1 MKVNRRQFVGLLYD
15 SILFEYASHVGVDQ
29 HHILALA
36 DLADT
41 FAFVA
46 DFYKHNRS
54 LMDIPCDQFITRNQ
68 LHTVIGLL
76 DYIEDL
82 DRGVYEIFPRNVE
95 IREDAPSFASSSSM
109 KRDRRKQQQ
118 ESSSS
123 HGHGYQ
129 QERERGI
136 SRSRS
141 ALDMFV
147 QSQRGWSTTDIYD
160 HRGHNI
166 HHQDPDTDL
175 DDEYS
180 IVIPGL
186 SKADIQ
192 TFLWEYAYMPEEY
205 QDDIATLIRYLR
217 RDEWMMNGSKG
228 PIVTFDWG
236 LEGVQKYTKEYN
248 QNKIHKV
255 EKREQEEVKRAQEAN
270 QLLQEEWSRQ
280 QELAREKEAA
290 KRIKTTDDFIWRM
303 HKSLVISAEDT
314 TAIDDL
320 VKTLE
325 AELSEYFD
333 FCFLALAPVG
343 SFATG
348 SHTRYSDLDL
358 TLTGNTKNITM
369 PALADALRHF
379 NYEGVTIS
387 TPRTQPPQPSIPTT
401 ATNPTAVPSIPQP
414 FITFVDPKTE
424 TTCHLSLNDPLA
436 IYRSKLVYAYN
447 MVEPRFCPVFLAL
460 KRLAVQRH
468 LISGSVHQDRHRPM
482 PLGSYALALMLIT
495 FLQTENPP
503 LLPKLQQQTPSS
515 LEEEDG
521 QKRDRPVK
529 ETIVQGID
537 CSFDRDWKYHLGLGA
552 GNSKGVAELLM
563 DFCRFFG
570 YVFDYESKEVNAR
583 IGAFRWRPD
592 VSSKGSGA
600 SSSSTGQSSSSLTT
614 AFSSMNMNAG
624 PPSSS
629 SSSSSQSNA
638 PALSSSSASKES
650 GPVTFHVM
658 DPFVI
663 GMNITAACR
672 GDQVR
677 MVKECFQ
684 EVYEALNEGDINHV
698 FSSS

>member
-1 MKVNRRQFVGLLYD
+1 MKVNRRHFVGILYD
-15 SILFEYASHVGVDQ
+15 VCLFEYASHVGVDQ

-46 DFYKHNRS
+46 EFYKHNRP

-76 DYIEDL
+76 DYIEEMET
-82 DRGVYEIFPRNVE
+82 GAYEIFPRNVE

-109 KRDRRKQQQ
+109 KRDRRKQQ
-118 ESSSS
+118 ESSSRD
-123 HGHGYQ
+123 Q
-129 QERERGI
+129 QLERERGLI
-136 SRSRS
+136 KSRS

-147 QSQRGWSTTDIYD
+147 RPEQSWSADIYS
-160 HRGHNI
+160 HRGHDP
-166 HHQDPDTDL
+166 HQDNDTDL

-186 SKADIQ
+186 SKTDIQ

-228 PIVTFDWG
+228 SIVTFDWG

-255 EKREQEEVKRAQEAN
+255 EIREQEEAKKAQEAT
-270 QLLQEEWSRQ
+270 QQLQEAWNRQ
-280 QELAREKEAA
+280 QEAAREQETAL
-290 KRIKTTDDFIWRM
+290 RIKTTDDFIWRL
-303 HKSLVISAEDT
+303 HKSLFISAEDT
-314 TAIDDL
+314 AAIDDF

-333 FCFLALAPVG
+333 FCFLALVPVG

-358 TLTGNTKNITM
+358 TLTGNTKNITVS
-369 PALADALRHF
+369 ALTAALRHF
-379 NYEGVTIS
+379 NYENVVIS
-387 TPRTQPPQPSIPTT
+387 ELRAQPPQPSTSTSAT
-401 ATNPTAVPSIPQP
+401 ATTPSIPHP
-414 FITFVDPKTE
+414 FVTFVDPRTE
-424 TTCHLSLNDPLA
+424 TTCHISLNDPLA
-436 IYRSKLVYAYN
+436 IYRSKLVYTYN
-447 MVEPRFCPVFLAL
+447 MAEPRFCPVFLAL

-468 LISGSVHQDRHRPM
+468 LISGSVHQDQHRPV

-503 LLPKLQQQTPSS
+503 LLPKLQQTP
-515 LEEEDG
+515 LEEED
-521 QKRDRPVK
+521 RPLK

-592 VSSKGSGA
+592 VSSKSGTTGNLSSLAAALPPTTASTNSGTAATSSTSSQSAA
-600 SSSSTGQSSSSLTT
+600 SSSSSL
-614 AFSSMNMNAG
+614 SV
-624 PPSSS
+624 
-629 SSSSSQSNA
+629 
-638 PALSSSSASKES
+638 SKES
-650 GPVTFHVM
+650 GPITFHVM
-658 DPFVI
+658 DPFVM
-663 GMNITAACR
+663 GMNITAVCR

-698 FSSS
+698 FSKS

>member
-1 MKVNRRQFVGLLYD
+1 MKVNRRHFVGILYD
-15 SILFEYASHVGVDQ
+15 VCLFEYASQVGVDQ

-46 DFYKHNRS
+46 DFYKHNRP

-76 DYIEDL
+76 DYIEEMET
-82 DRGVYEIFPRNVE
+82 GAYEIFPRNVE

-109 KRDRRKQQQ
+109 KRDRRKQQ
-118 ESSSS
+118 EVSSRDQ
-123 HGHGYQ
+123 HQ
-129 QERERGI
+129 DRDRGLT
-136 SRSRS
+136 RPRS

-147 QSQRGWSTTDIYD
+147 RPERSWSTDIYN
-160 HRGHNI
+160 HRGHDF
-166 HHQDPDTDL
+166 HQDNDTDL

-186 SKADIQ
+186 SKTDIQ

-228 PIVTFDWG
+228 SIVTFDWG

-255 EKREQEEVKRAQEAN
+255 VIREQEEVKKAREAS
-270 QLLQEEWSRQ
+270 QQLQEEWNRQ
-280 QELAREKEAA
+280 QEAAREQEASL
-290 KRIKTTDDFIWRM
+290 RIKTTDDFIWRL

-314 TAIDDL
+314 VAIEDL

-333 FCFLALAPVG
+333 FCFLALVPVG
-343 SFATG
+343 SFASG
-348 SHTRYSDLDL
+348 SHTRHSDLDL
-358 TLTGNTKNITM
+358 TLTGNTKNVTIS
-369 PALADALRHF
+369 ALADALRHF
-379 NYEGVTIS
+379 NYESVIIS
-387 TPRTQPPQPSIPTT
+387 EPQVQPPQSSTPISPTT
-401 ATNPTAVPSIPQP
+401 TAPSVPQP
-414 FITFVDPKTE
+414 FVTFIDPRTE
-424 TTCHLSLNDPLA
+424 MTCHISLNDPLA
-436 IYRSKLVYAYN
+436 IYRSKLVYTYN

-468 LISGSVHQDRHRPM
+468 LISGSVHQDQHRPV

-503 LLPKLQQQTPSS
+503 LLPKLQQTP
-515 LEEEDG
+515 LEEED
-521 QKRDRPVK
+521 RPLK

-537 CSFDRDWKYHLGLGA
+537 CSFDRDWKYHFGLGA
-552 GNSKGVAELLM
+552 GNSKGVAELLI

-592 VSSKGSGA
+592 VSTKGGAISNLSSLAAALPSATAGINSGTAAISSASPQSAASAAA
-600 SSSSTGQSSSSLTT
+600 SSSSV
-614 AFSSMNMNAG
+614 
-624 PPSSS
+624 
-629 SSSSSQSNA
+629 
-638 PALSSSSASKES
+638 SKEL

-658 DPFVI
+658 DPFVM
-663 GMNITAACR
+663 GLNITSACR

-684 EVYEALNEGDINHV
+684 EVYEALNEGDVNHV
-698 FSSS
+698 FSKS

>member
-1 MKVNRRQFVGLLYD
+1 MKVNRRHFVGILYD
-15 SILFEYASHVGVDQ
+15 VCLFEYASHVSVDQ
-29 HHILALA
+29 QHILALA

-46 DFYKHNRS
+46 DFYKHNRP

-76 DYIEDL
+76 DYIEEMET
-82 DRGVYEIFPRNVE
+82 GAYEIFPRNIE

-109 KRDRRKQQQ
+109 KRDRRKQQ
-118 ESSSS
+118 ESSSRD
-123 HGHGYQ
+123 Q
-129 QERERGI
+129 QQDRERGLT
-136 SRSRS
+136 RSRS

-147 QSQRGWSTTDIYD
+147 RPERSWSTDIYS
-160 HRGHNI
+160 HRGHDL
-166 HHQDPDTDL
+166 HQDNDTDL

-186 SKADIQ
+186 SKTDIQ

-217 RDEWMMNGSKG
+217 RDEWMMDGSKG

-255 EKREQEEVKRAQEAN
+255 EIREQEEVKKAQEAA
-270 QLLQEEWSRQ
+270 QQLQEEWNRQ
-280 QELAREKEAA
+280 QEAAREQEAA
-290 KRIKTTDDFIWRM
+290 LRIKNTDDFIWRL
-303 HKSLVISAEDT
+303 HKSLVISTEDT
-314 TAIDDL
+314 AAIDDL

-333 FCFLALAPVG
+333 FCFLALVPVG

-348 SHTRYSDLDL
+348 SHTRHSDLDL
-358 TLTGNTKNITM
+358 TLTGNTKNVTM
-369 PALADALRHF
+369 SALADALRHF
-379 NYEGVTIS
+379 NYENVVIS
-387 TPRTQPPQPSIPTT
+387 EPRIQPPQSPTPISPTT
-401 ATNPTAVPSIPQP
+401 TAPSIPQP
-414 FITFVDPKTE
+414 FVTFIDPRTE
-424 TTCHLSLNDPLA
+424 MACHVSLNDPLA
-436 IYRSKLVYAYN
+436 IYRSKLVYTYN
-447 MVEPRFCPVFLAL
+447 MAEPRFCPVFLAL

-468 LISGSVHQDRHRPM
+468 LISGSVHQDRHRPV

-503 LLPKLQQQTPSS
+503 LLPKLQQTP
-515 LEEEDG
+515 LEEED
-521 QKRDRPVK
+521 RPLK

-537 CSFDRDWKYHLGLGA
+537 CSFDRDWKYHLGMGA

-592 VSSKGSGA
+592 VSSKGGATSNLSSLAAALPSATAGINTGTAATSLASSQSAASA
-600 SSSSTGQSSSSLTT
+600 SSSSSV
-614 AFSSMNMNAG
+614 
-624 PPSSS
+624 
-629 SSSSSQSNA
+629 
-638 PALSSSSASKES
+638 SKEL

-663 GMNITAACR
+663 GINITAACR

-684 EVYEALNEGDINHV
+684 EVYEALNEGDVNHV
-698 FSSS
+698 FSKS

>member
-1 MKVNRRQFVGLLYD
+1 MKVNRRHFVGILYD
-15 SILFEYASHVGVDQ
+15 VCLFEHASHVGADQ
-29 HHILALA
+29 HHTLALV

-46 DFYKHNRS
+46 DFYKHNRP
-54 LMDIPCDQFITRNQ
+54 LMDIPCDQFIMRNQ

-76 DYIEDL
+76 DYIEEMET
-82 DRGVYEIFPRNVE
+82 GAYEIFPRNIE
-95 IREDAPSFASSSSM
+95 IREDTPSFASSSSM
-109 KRDRRKQQQ
+109 KRDRRKQQ
-118 ESSSS
+118 ESSRKD
-123 HGHGYQ
+123 Q
-129 QERERGI
+129 QQDRERGLA
-136 SRSRS
+136 RSRS

-147 QSQRGWSTTDIYD
+147 RPERSWSTDIYN
-160 HRGHNI
+160 HRGHDL
-166 HHQDPDTDL
+166 HQDDDTDL

-186 SKADIQ
+186 SKTDIQ

-205 QDDIATLIRYLR
+205 HDDIATLIRYLR

-236 LEGVQKYTKEYN
+236 LEGVQKFTKEYN

-255 EKREQEEVKRAQEAN
+255 EMREQEEAKKAQEAT
-270 QLLQEEWSRQ
+270 QQLQEEWNRQ
-280 QELAREKEAA
+280 QEIAREQETAL
-290 KRIKTTDDFIWRM
+290 RIKITDDFIWRL
-303 HKSLVISAEDT
+303 HKSLAISAEDT
-314 TAIDDL
+314 AAIDEL
-320 VKTLE
+320 IKILE

-358 TLTGNTKNITM
+358 TLTGNTKNVTM
-369 PALADALRHF
+369 SSLAAALRQF
-379 NYEGVTIS
+379 NYENVVIS
-387 TPRTQPPQPSIPTT
+387 KPRIQHPQPSTPISATT
-401 ATNPTAVPSIPQP
+401 TPSIPQP
-414 FITFVDPKTE
+414 FITFVDPRTE
-424 TTCHLSLNDPLA
+424 LTCHISLNDPLA
-436 IYRSKLVYAYN
+436 IYRSKLVYTYN
-447 MVEPRFCPVFLAL
+447 MVEPRFGPVFLAL

-468 LISGSVHQDRHRPM
+468 LISGSVHQDQHRPM

-503 LLPKLQQQTPSS
+503 LLPKLQQTP
-515 LEEEDG
+515 LEEET
-521 QKRDRPVK
+521 RPLK

-552 GNSKGVAELLM
+552 GNSKSVAELLM

-592 VSSKGSGA
+592 VSSKGGA
-600 SSSSTGQSSSSLTT
+600 VGNMSSLVAALPPMATS
-614 AFSSMNMNAG
+614 AHSS
-624 PPSSS
+624 PPWSTSSFQGGAASSS
-629 SSSSSQSNA
+629 SSSM
-638 PALSSSSASKES
+638 SKES
-650 GPVTFHVM
+650 GPITFHVM
-658 DPFVI
+658 DPFVM

-684 EVYEALNEGDINHV
+684 EVNEALNEGDINHV
-698 FSSS
+698 FSKS

>member
-46 DFYKHNRS
+46 DFYKHNRP

-118 ESSSS
+118 ESLSNHGNS
-123 HGHGYQ
+123 HQ

-136 SRSRS
+136 TRSRS

-160 HRGHNI
+160 HRGHDI

-186 SKADIQ
+186 SKTDIQ

-228 PIVTFDWG
+228 SIVTFDWG

-255 EKREQEEVKRAQEAN
+255 EIREQEEVKRAQEAT
-270 QLLQEEWSRQ
+270 QLMQEEWNRQ
-280 QELAREKEAA
+280 QELVREQEAA
-290 KRIKTTDDFIWRM
+290 QRIKATDDFIWRM

-314 TAIDDL
+314 AVIDDL
-320 VKTLE
+320 IKTLE
-325 AELSEYFD
+325 AELGEYFN
-333 FCFLALAPVG
+333 FCFLTLAAVG

-358 TLTGNTKNITM
+358 TLTGNTKNITTS
-369 PALADALRHF
+369 ALADALRHF

-387 TPRTQPPQPSIPTT
+387 TPRTQQPQTSIPT
-401 ATNPTAVPSIPQP
+401 AVINAISTSSIPQP

-436 IYRSKLVYAYN
+436 IYRSKLVYTYN
-447 MVEPRFCPVFLAL
+447 MAEPRFCPVFLAL

-503 LLPKLQQQTPSS
+503 LLPKLQQQTSS
-515 LEEEDG
+515 SLLEEEG
-521 QKRDRPVK
+521 QERDRSVK
-529 ETIVQGID
+529 EIIVQGID
-537 CSFDRDWKYHLGLGA
+537 CSFDRDWKYYLGLGA
-552 GNSKGVAELLM
+552 SNSKSVAELLM

-583 IGAFRWRPD
+583 IGSFRWRPE
-592 VSSKGSGA
+592 VSFKSIGA
-600 SSSSTGQSSSSLTT
+600 STSQSSSSSLTT
-614 AFSSMNMNAG
+614 AFSSMNVHAG

-629 SSSSSQSNA
+629 SSSSSSQNNS
-638 PALSSSSASKES
+638 PVTSSSSSVLKES
-650 GPVTFHVM
+650 GPMTFHVM
-658 DPFVI
+658 DPFVM
-663 GMNITAACR
+663 GMNVTAACR